1 MFAPFCAVGNPA
13 ANNCRHENCR
23 LAATIR
29 ITCQQFTYFFCSQR
43 WFATLQEVLLADWQ
57 DVWHSPQPA
66 FFRSSL
72 RFLVLIVLILFMMF
86 LRILLRRAP
95 RSYIVPKDCITVCG
109 CHATALRHLCS
120 RCSQRCLEPD
130 HKCCS
135 GCQAI
140 ALVHLCSRC
149 SQRCSRA
156 ESPALLRYLTSTL
169 SGILR

>member
-1 MFAPFCAVGNPA
+1 MYHVDVCSVLCGSSPA

-72 RFLVLIVLILFMMF
+72 RFLVLIVLILFMLF

-95 RSYIVPKDCITVCG
+95 LDDSFVRIVPQGAPNVQCAWQET
-109 CHATALRHLCS
+109 H
-120 RCSQRCLEPD
+120 
-130 HKCCS
+130 CS
-135 GCQAI
+135 GADDP
-140 ALVHLCSRC
+140 AREHRC
-149 SQRCSRA
+149 ELREHRCSRA
-156 ESPALLRYLTSTL
+156 I
-169 SGILR
+169 G